1 MPVVLESRFIET
13 PVPQAP
19 KNEYPRE
26 GAENFEYNFI
36 NKNVSNSQYDCYDF
50 WYDSVTIR
58 ISGNNSVKSKKELL
72 PRKSVDMF
80 DTVMVM
86 KNHTSQIMYTWGKLI
101 INKIILHVNIIYDV
115 HT

>member
-50 WYDSVTIR
+50 
-58 ISGNNSVKSKKELL
+58 
-72 PRKSVDMF
+72 
-80 DTVMVM
+80 
-86 KNHTSQIMYTWGKLI
+86 
-101 INKIILHVNIIYDV
+101 
-115 HT
+115 